1 MAETKHTPRL
11 THINT
16 MSWNTIFTA
25 MVKPDKQNNINC
37 AALDCLM
44 NLTTYLGTF
53 NAIESVKTLDEI
65 GIYDDDLGIFWLQVC
80 NTHVGVLDFYLRS
93 FRNGAISKE
102 VILKIIE
109 VFRQA

>member
-11 THINT
+11 THINA
-16 MSWNTIFTA
+16 MSWGTIYTT
-25 MVKPDKQNNINC
+25 MVKPDKLNNINC

-44 NLTTYLGTF
+44 NISTYLGTF
-53 NAIESVKTLDEI
+53 NTIECVKILDEI

-80 NTHVGVLDFYLRS
+80 NTNIEVLDFYVKS
-93 FRNGAISKE
+93 FRNGAISRE

-109 VFRQA
+109 IFRQT